1 MQLLIYITK
10 ETEKLP
16 AILEGFVEAGVHGA
30 TVVDSQGGLQV
41 MYSDPSDDLP
51 PFFGTLRRFLN
62 PQGEA
67 EKMVWLFNE
76 FTRLLGM
83 NPDIE
88 KVIVKLPESGRMESK
103 ASRLS
108 HYLDAM
114 VFLGSAKQNPPI
126 ACTGVQYRTLH
137 TRSADVL
144 DFVLSKG
151 ICRTLHHWDSK
162 IGDAIAAALSGLE

>member
-1 MQLLIYITK
+1 MRVMGIKVSSKCVRY
-10 ETEKLP
+10 
-16 AILEGFVEAGVHGA
+16 AILEKSPDVGV
-30 TVVDSQGGLQV
+30 V
-41 MYSDPSDDLP
+41 
-51 PFFGTLRRFLN
+51 FLN
-62 PQGEA
+62 KEDNRLTFPQDSQGEA

>member
-1 MQLLIYITK
+1 MRVMGIKVSSKCVRY
-10 ETEKLP
+10 
-16 AILEGFVEAGVHGA
+16 AIKKKSPDVGIV
-30 TVVDSQGGLQV
+30 
-41 MYSDPSDDLP
+41 
-51 PFFGTLRRFLN
+51 FLN
-62 PQGEA
+62 KEDNRLTFPQDSQGEA